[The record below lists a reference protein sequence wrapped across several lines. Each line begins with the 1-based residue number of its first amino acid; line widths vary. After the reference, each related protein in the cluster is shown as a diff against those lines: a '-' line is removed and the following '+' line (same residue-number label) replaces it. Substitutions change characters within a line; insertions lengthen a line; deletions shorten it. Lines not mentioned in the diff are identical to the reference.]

1 MGKIKVDFI
10 EYDTMR
16 EKLKSQEKEIY
27 RLRCAEEKLT
37 MALMFA
43 AELIPKGKYP
53 VGVGGDTFAWL
64 INQSKKWRSKG
75 GAEDGRNAD

>member
-27 RLRCAEEKLT
+27 RLRCAEGKLT

-43 AELIPKGKYP
+43 AELIPTEKYP

-64 INQSKKWRSKG
+64 INQSKKGIERRG
-75 GAEDGRNAD
+75 EQ